1 MDVDLSSS
9 NVFESPAA
17 NGLLVESPLATGERF
32 QTPPSGPPEANV
44 PPRDVIRCRG
54 CQLVQFRTISDRC
67 RRCSKSLPPKLM
79 LVPRNASAGESPEAL
94 PGQSPIRTP
103 SLAVPFL
110 LSHRHFEK
118 LKMGR
123 LLQRFRGERGMTQ
136 GELALLAVVP
146 RSYVS
151 RIENDHLLPGP
162 RIASRLAAVLAV
174 EIRDLLPGAP
184 EFARNG
190 SLSKDPTCAQ
200 LCAGFSRLQ
209 PQEMAAVLSEVRH
222 MLAGNVVT
230 MTRPESEG
238 SSRSKKRVA
247 IG

>member
-9 NVFESPAA
+9 NVFESPLA

-67 RRCSKSLPPKLM
+67 RRCSKSLPPKLT

-103 SLAVPFL
+103 ARPAPFL

-118 LKMGR
+118 LKIGGV
-123 LLQRFRGERGMTQ
+123 LQRFRSARGMTQ
-136 GELALLAVVP
+136 GELALSAGVP

-162 RIASRLAAVLAV
+162 RLASRLAAALAV

-184 EFARNG
+184 ECARNG
-190 SLSKDPTCAQ
+190 PLSKDPTCAQ
-200 LCAGFSRLQ
+200 LLAGFSLLQ

-222 MLAGNVVT
+222 MLAGNVVP
-230 MTRPESEG
+230 MTRRESEG
-238 SSRSKKRVA
+238 SSRSKKSAA